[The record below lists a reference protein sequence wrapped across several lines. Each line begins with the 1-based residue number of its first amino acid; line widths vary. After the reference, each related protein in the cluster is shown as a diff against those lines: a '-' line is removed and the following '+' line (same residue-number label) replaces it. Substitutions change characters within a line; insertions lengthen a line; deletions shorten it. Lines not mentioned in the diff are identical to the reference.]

1 MKEKKEIVITG
12 RMVLRIV
19 FALTII
25 ATMVRLLLKQT
36 FEKEDVI
43 IIALLVSSMSL
54 NFVIDK
60 K

>member
-1 MKEKKEIVITG
+1 MKKNEIVITG
-12 RMVLRIV
+12 RMVLRFV
-19 FALTII
+19 FALAII
-25 ATMVRLLLKQT
+25 VTMVRLLLKQT

-54 NFVIDK
+54 NFAIDK